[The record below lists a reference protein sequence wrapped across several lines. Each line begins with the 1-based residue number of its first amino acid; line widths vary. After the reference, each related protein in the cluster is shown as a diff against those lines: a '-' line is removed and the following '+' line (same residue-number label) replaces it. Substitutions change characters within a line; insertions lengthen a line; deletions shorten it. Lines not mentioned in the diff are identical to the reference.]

1 MNSILRGALS
11 LALCA
16 GLATQSS
23 VANAAFQDDEELP
36 DPSTLSDD
44 EKLEWAKKLYLQAKE
59 FHDTEDYYNSVIK
72 YEQAYSYA
80 PDKHIFA
87 YNLGVDAWELK
98 DCARVKQ
105 YLQLFLI
112 KDEDNEDLQADARE
126 ILKKAD
132 NNPECITGGPGEADP
147 GPADPT
153 PTASGPATD
162 DEELNLTA
170 KGDDTDT
177 SETEKKGPSG
187 LLIGGAIL
195 TVLGAGALGGGIG
208 TTVIGSS
215 TANELKTLSTPGE
228 TGFINQEYDNSVVN
242 MENKLNTMNTV
253 SPILIAAGG
262 ALLAGGIALIV
273 VDVINK
279 KKGKGHYADKDGKVQ
294 LTGLGLAPS
303 RGGASAS
310 LSLRF

>member
-11 LALCA
+11 LVLCA

-23 VANAAFQDDEELP
+23 VASAAFQDEELP
-36 DPSTLSDD
+36 DPSTLSDE

-59 FHDTEDYYNSVIK
+59 FHDNEDYYNSVIK

-80 PDKHIFA
+80 PDKHVFA

-112 KDEDNEDLQADARE
+112 KDEDNEELQADARD
-126 ILKKAD
+126 ILKQAD

-153 PTASGPATD
+153 PASSGPATD
-162 DEELNLTA
+162 DEEPILT
-170 KGDDTDT
+170 KKDDGSTTTDTD
-177 SETEKKGPSG
+177 KKGPSG

-215 TANELKTLSTPGE
+215 TANELKTLSTPGD
-228 TGFINQEYDNSVVN
+228 TGFVNQEYDNSVID
-242 MENKLNTMNTV
+242 MENKLGTMNTV
-253 SPILIAAGG
+253 SPILIGAGG

-273 VDVINK
+273 VDVMNK
-279 KKGKGHYADKDGKVQ
+279 KKGKGHYANKSSKVQ
-294 LTGLGLAPS
+294 LSGVGLAPS
-303 RGGASAS
+303 QGGASAS